1 MTKYLLIGGRSN
13 SFEGKSKIYESF
25 NKYSKTNKLLYI
37 PYANLNYEQGY
48 KNFLSQAPSN
58 LEVTLLSYDYLEN
71 IEKLE
76 TKFIENEIWFFAGGS
91 ANTLMNTIYDNKIN
105 EIIYKYKDD
114 KVIAGISAGA
124 IMISSFGFGDKDV
137 FIENNN
143 YYNFKMVH
151 GLKLIPYVVCPHYQK
166 NGIEIFDEEVK
177 KYGLDGICLEDDT
190 SLWILQNVFDIIKD
204 TSKNSVYLID
214 KNENFKLIPLYER
227 KE

>member
-1 MTKYLLIGGRSN
+1 
-13 SFEGKSKIYESF
+13 
-25 NKYSKTNKLLYI
+25 
-37 PYANLNYEQGY
+37 
-48 KNFLSQAPSN
+48 
-58 LEVTLLSYDYLEN
+58 
-71 IEKLE
+71 
-76 TKFIENEIWFFAGGS
+76 
-91 ANTLMNTIYDNKIN
+91 
-105 EIIYKYKDD
+105 
-114 KVIAGISAGA
+114 
-124 IMISSFGFGDKDV
+124 MISSFGFGDKDV